1 MWRQLRAT
9 IPVRA
14 GILAIDDRGFPNRA
28 TTPSA
33 SSANTVAPRGKIG
46 NCQVALSSVLIGD
59 GPAWPL
65 SFELYLPQIWI
76 TDAERRAA
84 VRLPDRMRFREKW
97 RIALAH
103 IRAVRAAGLT
113 LDGVLAGADYGSTA
127 AFRRGLEK
135 LRLRYGVAVRGDVTC
150 WYANAVRPLTAA
162 VLALDHAGGCVDARR
177 PSRKP
182 HASGLCGAARLPRE
196 ERGRPLA
203 VVRALDRRRGPQ
215 VLPPQPAAVGAPPR
229 GGGHSPVVAGRSSN
243 SIANSKTNRGST
255 ISEGRTY
262 RGWTH
267 HTVLVAVAFTFLQ
280 LERGRGDPAQP
291 RPTLPA
297 VRAWVCE
304 VVAVLFIIHTRRVLT
319 LIDDFRRDPPLRR

>member
-103 IRAVRAAGLT
+103 IQAVRAAGLT

-162 VLALDHAGGCVDARR
+162 VLALITPADAWTRVAR
-177 PSRKP
+177 PGSPTPADFVALRVCPAK
-182 HASGLCGAARLPRE
+182 SVGDRWLLC
-196 ERGRPLA
+196 ERSIDGE
-203 VVRALDRRRGPQ
+203 VHK

-229 GGGHSPVVAGRSSN
+229 GGGHSPVVAGHRATVPRTQRRTGARPFPKAGPTAAGRITPCSSRSPSPSCNSN
-243 SIANSKTNRGST
+243 ADAGIRAAPADAARGARL
-255 ISEGRTY
+255 GM
-262 RGWTH
+262 
-267 HTVLVAVAFTFLQ
+267 
-280 LERGRGDPAQP
+280 
-291 RPTLPA
+291 
-297 VRAWVCE
+297 
-304 VVAVLFIIHTRRVLT
+304 
-319 LIDDFRRDPPLRR
+319 